1 LAHFSLYGS
10 QLKPVRQIT
19 DYRRITPFDRDVR
32 GRLRQGP
39 IQPGGYLVPGSCE
52 DSILGD
58 EGYPEQAERAN
69 TVASRLAFEDASRPE
84 PVRQNPIPVGT
95 LRLVVHA
102 FDFHRH
108 SSHGSNYDFR
118 FRKSVAVP
126 EYNSAAPIN
135 VSDRVG

>member
-1 LAHFSLYGS
+1 MAHFSLYGS

-58 EGYPEQAERAN
+58 QGYPEQAERDAD
-69 TVASRLAFEDASRPE
+69 SFDGFEKL
-84 PVRQNPIPVGT
+84 QIC
-95 LRLVVHA
+95 
-102 FDFHRH
+102 
-108 SSHGSNYDFR
+108 
-118 FRKSVAVP
+118 VAVLHGP
-126 EYNSAAPIN
+126 SKNHVGVRSLSFPTWVRFSAWC
-135 VSDRVG
+135 RR